1 MLASM
6 TVLAAAAMVSWGPPA
21 GGDTLRIEVGS
32 PLVNGRVY
40 APHAARVRVRIGSD
54 SAPLI
59 AEWVNELTLGDSAGR
74 QVMRLV
80 TRGKRSSPNG
90 DTVRTELFQTY
101 DAVTLAPYGY
111 LMRSSAGAAWQLTFE
126 GRRVRGTRRVPGDS
140 TTRSVDLLLDDAG
153 FMVAASDL
161 VPPAVGLRKGV
172 VMVAPVWGPALANSE
187 LRVFSVLD
195 KETLVVEGSRVEAW
209 KVEERR
215 YSDGRLMATWYLTD
229 ASPYMVYGEVPLP
242 DGRVQRMTEVAI
254 PER

>member
-6 TVLAAAAMVSWGPPA
+6 TVLAAAAVVGWGAPA

-111 LMRSSAGAAWQLTFE
+111 LMRSSLTIEAGGAET
-126 GRRVRGTRRVPGDS
+126 VRFSMSAPEGTREAELLNSAAERPG
-140 TTRSVDLLLDDAG
+140 RS
-153 FMVAASDL
+153 
-161 VPPAVGLRKGV
+161 
-172 VMVAPVWGPALANSE
+172 
-187 LRVFSVLD
+187 
-195 KETLVVEGSRVEAW
+195 
-209 KVEERR
+209 
-215 YSDGRLMATWYLTD
+215 LTK
-229 ASPYMVYGEVPLP
+229 
-242 DGRVQRMTEVAI
+242 
-254 PER
+254 